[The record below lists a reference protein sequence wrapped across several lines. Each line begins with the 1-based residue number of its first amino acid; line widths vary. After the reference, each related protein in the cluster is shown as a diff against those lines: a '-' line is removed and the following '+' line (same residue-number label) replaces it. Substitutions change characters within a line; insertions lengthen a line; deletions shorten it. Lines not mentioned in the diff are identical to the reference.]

1 MAKDYRA
8 EIARALARQRAAADP
23 TKAFERATA
32 RSLPAS
38 ILSVSDVADIVTAAM
53 AEQRADLVG
62 HMKRFFDLSQSN
74 KPIEDQRFFKL
85 HTRITHLE
93 SEVRLL
99 NKRGRPR

>member
-62 HMKRFFDLSQSN
+62 HMKRFFDPNESN
-74 KPIEDQRFFKL
+74 KPTEDQRFFKL
-85 HTRITHLE
+85 HARVTHLE
-93 SEVRLL
+93 SEVRRLQ
-99 NKRGRPR
+99 RGRPR